1 MLVLTRKV
9 GETIVI
15 GTTVRLTVVRIVGD
29 KVRLGIAAPGDV
41 PVDRQEI
48 HAIKQAQRP
57 KGCSYLPPNAEVMS
71 AGGD

>member
-48 HAIKQAQRP
+48 HALKQAQRP
-57 KGCSYLPPNAEVMS
+57 KGSRSRGAR
-71 AGGD
+71 AGA

>member
-29 KVRLGIAAPGDV
+29 KVRLGIAAPADV
-41 PVDRQEI
+41 PVDRQEV
-48 HAIKQAQRP
+48 HALKQAQCP
-57 KGCSYLPPNAEVMS
+57 KGTRGRG
-71 AGGD
+71 AGARA